1 LYELRWSSG
10 TALLL
15 EKSVVSSSGASPM
28 IGRVR
33 LGKAFAQLV
42 MSGLR
47 SGNSGSDSG
56 VTASG
61 MVDIVGDGVVEDDG
75 VDEDCRR
82 ELRISVERE
91 SRAGCK
97 YPSNQRLKQ
106 ESYRCFR
113 GVHSGSSDLHVS
125 TLINLLHIPA
135 RDRLTPLCYI

>member
-1 LYELRWSSG
+1 M
-10 TALLL
+10 
-15 EKSVVSSSGASPM
+15 SSSGASPM

-47 SGNSGSDSG
+47 SGNSGSVSG

-61 MVDIVGDGVVEDDG
+61 SEGVGGDGADEDEGAD
-75 VDEDCRR
+75 DDCRR

-106 ESYRCFR
+106 ESYRCFS
-113 GVHSGSSDLHVS
+113 GVHSGSSDL
-125 TLINLLHIPA
+125 
-135 RDRLTPLCYI
+135 

>member
-1 LYELRWSSG
+1 M
-10 TALLL
+10 LL

-61 MVDIVGDGVVEDDG
+61 IEDVMGDG
-75 VDEDCRR
+75 VDEDEGVDEDCKR

-113 GVHSGSSDLHVS
+113 GVHSGSSDLQVS
-125 TLINLLHIPA
+125 GLITLLRVPA

>member
-1 LYELRWSSG
+1 MSSD
-10 TALLL
+10 
-15 EKSVVSSSGASPM
+15 GASPM

-33 LGKAFAQLV
+33 FGKAFAQLV
-42 MSGLR
+42 TSGLR

-61 MVDIVGDGVVEDDG
+61 MEDEAGDD
-75 VDEDCRR
+75 VDEDEGADDDCRR

-91 SRAGCK
+91 SRAGCR

-113 GVHSGSSDLHVS
+113 GVHSGSSDLGISKYLPRPLYVS
-125 TLINLLHIPA
+125 IK
-135 RDRLTPLCYI
+135 DRLTPFF

>member
-1 LYELRWSSG
+1 MYELRCNSG
-10 TALLL
+10 TALLID
-15 EKSVVSSSGASPM
+15 ESIVSSSGASPI

-33 LGKAFAQLV
+33 FGKAFAQLV

-61 MVDIVGDGVVEDDG
+61 SEDMVGDGVDEDEGVED
-75 VDEDCRR
+75 DCRR

-106 ESYRCFR
+106 ESYRCFS
-113 GVHSGSSDLHVS
+113 GVHSGSRDLRIS
-125 TLINLLHIPA
+125 TFTPCDQG
-135 RDRLTPLCYI
+135 RGRLTPF